1 MNTFDF
7 IIGNPDL
14 ILRLTWQHV
23 CIVAVAV
30 GCGVLVGVPT
40 GIAITQNERAAGA
53 VLRLAGIVMT
63 IPSMALF
70 GVLIQI
76 LSLINQGIGYLPA
89 VIAIFLYSQ
98 LPIISNT
105 YAAIRGV
112 DPAVREAA
120 TGMGMSMR
128 GFQRLRLVE
137 VPIALPVIMAGIRV
151 AVVLNIGIAAI
162 AAYVG
167 AGGLGFLIRAG
178 ITQTDARQVIAGAI
192 LVSLLALCADFLLL
206 VVQRRLSPR
215 GILSRDPA

>member
-14 ILRLTWQHV
+14 ILRLTWQHM

-70 GVLIQI
+70 GVLIPI

-120 TGMGMSMR
+120 TGMGMR

-137 VPIALPVIMAGIRV
+137 VPIALPVIMVGIRV

>member
-1 MNTFDF
+1 MHTFDF
-7 IIGNPDL
+7 IVGNPDL

-23 CIVAVAV
+23 CIVVVAV

-63 IPSMALF
+63 IPSMAPF
-70 GVLIQI
+70 GVLIPI

-105 YAAIRGV
+105 YAAIRSV

-120 TGMGMSMR
+120 TGMGMR

-178 ITQTDARQVIAGAI
+178 ITQTDARQVAAGAI

-215 GILSRDPA
+215 DILSRDPA

>member
-7 IIGNPDL
+7 IVGNPDL

-70 GVLIQI
+70 GVLIPI

-120 TGMGMSMR
+120 TGMGMR

-137 VPIALPVIMAGIRV
+137 VPIALPVIIAGIRV

-167 AGGLGFLIRAG
+167 AGGLGFLIHAG

>member
-7 IIGNPDL
+7 IVGNPDL
-14 ILRLTWQHV
+14 ILRLTWQHM

-70 GVLIQI
+70 GVLIPI

-120 TGMGMSMR
+120 TGMGMR

-137 VPIALPVIMAGIRV
+137 VPIALPVIIAGIRV

-178 ITQTDARQVIAGAI
+178 ITQTDARQVMPAPSSSACSRCARTSCC
-192 LVSLLALCADFLLL
+192 SL
-206 VVQRRLSPR
+206 SN
-215 GILSRDPA
+215 GG

>member
-1 MNTFDF
+1 MHTFDF
-7 IIGNPDL
+7 IVGNPDL

-23 CIVAVAV
+23 CIVVVAV

-63 IPSMALF
+63 IPSMAPF
-70 GVLIQI
+70 GVLIPI

-105 YAAIRGV
+105 YAAIRSV

-120 TGMGMSMR
+120 TGMGMR

-178 ITQTDARQVIAGAI
+178 ITQTDARQVAAGAI

-215 GILSRDPA
+215 GNLSRDPA

>member
-7 IIGNPDL
+7 IVGNPDL
-14 ILRLTWQHV
+14 ILRLTWQHM

-120 TGMGMSMR
+120 TGMGMR

-167 AGGLGFLIRAG
+167 ARGLGFLIRAG

>member
-7 IIGNPDL
+7 IVGNPDL
-14 ILRLTWQHV
+14 ILRLTWQHM

-70 GVLIQI
+70 GVLIPI

-120 TGMGMSMR
+120 TGMGMR

-137 VPIALPVIMAGIRV
+137 VPIALPVIMVGIRV

>member
-7 IIGNPDL
+7 IVGNPDL

-70 GVLIQI
+70 GVLIPI

-120 TGMGMSMR
+120 TGMGMR

-137 VPIALPVIMAGIRV
+137 VPIALPVIMVGIRV

>member
-7 IIGNPDL
+7 IVGNPDL

-70 GVLIQI
+70 GVLIPI

-120 TGMGMSMR
+120 TGMGMR

-137 VPIALPVIMAGIRV
+137 VPIALPVIIAGIRV

>member
-70 GVLIQI
+70 GVLIPI

-120 TGMGMSMR
+120 TGMGMR

-137 VPIALPVIMAGIRV
+137 VPIALPVIMVGIRV

-167 AGGLGFLIRAG
+167 ASGLGFLIRAG